1 MTNTSR
7 QLCPECTEAEKKQK
21 LDIQCVLDKLE
32 SENQVKLSASETRYL
47 CASLCLFSSY
57 QVACLVSENRMPTL
71 EELNRPNP
79 EMKRKTRNLSSQ
91 MSDKVH
97 FYVKEL
103 MGIQDANKRIPPW
116 SQVVLFFQK
125 QGCKKNELSSNL
137 QKLQKSRYLFIF
149 RIVGTK
155 SPNEISQALRQ
166 IGIEVE
172 TIERLENAE

>member
-7 QLCPECTEAEKKQK
+7 QLCPECIDAEKKEK

-32 SENQVKLSASETRYL
+32 LENQVKLSAWETRYL
-47 CASLCLFSSY
+47 CASLCLFSRY
-57 QVACLVSENRMPTL
+57 QVACWLYENRMPTL

-79 EMKRKTRNLSSQ
+79 KMERKTKNLSSE

-103 MGIQDANKRIPPW
+103 MGIQDENKRIPPW

-125 QGCKKNELSSNL
+125 QGCKKNELLSNSQEQKYL
-137 QKLQKSRYLFIF
+137 FTVRVVGNQSKNEIYQKLKQF
-149 RIVGTK
+149 
-155 SPNEISQALRQ
+155 
-166 IGIEVE
+166 GIELE
-172 TIERLENAE
+172 TMARLENAE